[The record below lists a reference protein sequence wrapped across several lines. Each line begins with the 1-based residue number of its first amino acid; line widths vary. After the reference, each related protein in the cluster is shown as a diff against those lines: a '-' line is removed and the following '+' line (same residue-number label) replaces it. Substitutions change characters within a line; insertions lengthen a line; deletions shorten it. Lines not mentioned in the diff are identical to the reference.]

1 LKLRSDPLP
10 GPFDPVL
17 KEATA
22 RSNSIRKETKS
33 AAVKLYDSLVIA
45 FGERDIPEEYTPSSI
60 ESGDRRM
67 PEKSDLNNDRLDSLI
82 VEKAAEKTDHLS
94 PSGAEEIQ
102 ANQRPGP
109 PSSPEI
115 PQKAKSEPTSTKTL
129 ENVKSKDV
137 WSSSAGIR
145 GSTPVIQ
152 IKDDERY
159 VGRNSAIG
167 SVDKKSKDVTD
178 NSAVDKTS
186 TKAKSESEEKLK
198 TSTDSN
204 RANELTPD
212 TNFAEAQESIA
223 SALSAEISI
232 EQITTDESAPRELE
246 EHEVFFP
253 SNSFLFAKG
262 DKADF
267 FYVIV
272 SGKIQ
277 LIEPRGATLIATL
290 EPPVSFGEQA
300 ILAGGIRSL
309 SAQAVE
315 PTICK
320 AYSVDTLGKLL
331 DRAKGTNKP
340 VIYAL
345 LLELYMRND
354 IKSHQ
359 ASGN

>member
-1 LKLRSDPLP
+1 LKLRSDSLS

-17 KEATA
+17 KEAMA
-22 RSNSIRKETKS
+22 RSDSIRKETKS

-45 FGERDIPEEYTPSSI
+45 FGEGDIPEEYNPSSI
-60 ESGDRRM
+60 ESGDRKM
-67 PEKSDLNNDRLDSLI
+67 PENSGLNNDRLDSVI
-82 VEKAAEKTDHLS
+82 VEKTPEKTDHLS
-94 PSGAEEIQ
+94 SEGAEEIQ
-102 ANQRPGP
+102 ANQRLGP

-115 PQKAKSEPTSTKTL
+115 PQEAKFETTSTKAL

-145 GSTPVIQ
+145 GSTPIIQ

-159 VGRNSAIG
+159 VGRNSATG
-167 SVDKKSKDVTD
+167 SVDKKSQGVTD

-204 RANELTPD
+204 RVNELTPD
-212 TNFAEAQESIA
+212 TNFWEAQESYTSA
-223 SALSAEISI
+223 SSAENSA
-232 EQITTDESAPRELE
+232 EQIVTDESAPRELE
-246 EHEVFFP
+246 ANEVFFP

-262 DKADF
+262 DRADF

-277 LIEPRGATLIATL
+277 LIEPRGETLIATL
-290 EPPVSFGEQA
+290 EPPTSFGEQA

-309 SAQAVE
+309 SAQAIE

-320 AYSVDTLGKLL
+320 AYSVDTLGNLL

-359 ASGN
+359 TSVN

>member
-1 LKLRSDPLP
+1 VS

-17 KEATA
+17 TEAAA
-22 RSNSIRKETKS
+22 RSDSIRKETKS

-45 FGERDIPEEYTPSSI
+45 FGERDIPEEYNPSLLDSRGGIEPERLPPVHDRPESPIENASEVTSDLSPGGAEGVQAIQGQTPPAASEISQKA
-60 ESGDRRM
+60 M
-67 PEKSDLNNDRLDSLI
+67 PES
-82 VEKAAEKTDHLS
+82 T
-94 PSGAEEIQ
+94 P
-102 ANQRPGP
+102 
-109 PSSPEI
+109 
-115 PQKAKSEPTSTKTL
+115 TKTP
-129 ENVKSKDV
+129 EKNGKSNDV
-137 WSSSAGIR
+137 TSNGVGIR

-152 IKDDERY
+152 IKEDERN
-159 VGRNSAIG
+159 VGRDSATG
-167 SVDKKSKDVTD
+167 SRDQKSKGVPDITAEV
-178 NSAVDKTS
+178 K
-186 TKAKSESEEKLK
+186 KPIQPKSEPKVELK
-198 TSTDSN
+198 TNTDSN
-204 RANELTPD
+204 RSVEIKQDSNLGEKQVSITSAASAKTSV
-212 TNFAEAQESIA
+212 ESIA
-223 SALSAEISI
+223 NV
-232 EQITTDESAPRELE
+232 ESAPRELE
-246 EHEVFFP
+246 ENEVFFP
-253 SNSFLFAKG
+253 RNSFLFAKG

-277 LIEPRGATLIATL
+277 LIEPRGQTLIATL
-290 EPPVSFGEQA
+290 EPPTSFGEQA

-309 SAQAVE
+309 SAQAIE

-359 ASGN
+359 VSGN